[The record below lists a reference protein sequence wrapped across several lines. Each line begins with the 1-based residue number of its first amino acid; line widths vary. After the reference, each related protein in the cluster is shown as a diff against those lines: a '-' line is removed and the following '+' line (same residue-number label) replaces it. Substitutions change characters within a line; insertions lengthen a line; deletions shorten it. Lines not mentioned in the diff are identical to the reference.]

1 MGQTRGEEERKYE
14 KKKFVIGEHE
24 IYHKLATINLIHKR
38 RLGFP
43 PVLTE
48 NITLTK
54 DS

>member
-38 RLGFP
+38 RLGF
-43 PVLTE
+43 LTE